1 MTIIKAILRVLFG
14 AAFIF
19 AGVSHFLQPGVWVP
33 IVPPYLPFPLALVYI
48 SGAAEI
54 ALGALLMVPAFS
66 QPAAWGLIALLIAV
80 FPANV
85 HMAMN
90 PDLFPQMSRTALLVR
105 LPIQAVLIAI
115 AYWFT
120 RRPRPSSVY
129 RPARTV

>member
-19 AGVSHFLQPGVWVP
+19 AGVSHFLQPSNWVP

-54 ALGALLMVPAFS
+54 ALGALLMVPSFS
-66 QPAAWGLIALLIAV
+66 QMAAWGLIALLIAV
-80 FPANV
+80 FPANL

-90 PDLFPQMSRTALLVR
+90 PELFPQMSRGALLGR
-105 LPIQAVLIAI
+105 LPIQGVLIAI

-120 RRPRPSSVY
+120 RRSTTPRRSP
-129 RPARTV
+129 RTT